1 MAEVIEEENLWEGFE
16 KVEEKYAEPDRFEED
31 FSEDLASAFRLTANG
46 AWLFADE
53 KYQIPGND
61 VDEGFNHNNPS
72 TQELYKEYGVNE
84 IKQTDFYS
92 SVNEPHLVA
101 RLERYKKNG
110 EDKARLD
117 EEQPIA
123 QYPLMMATSLAD
135 VPSMVAMPLGFKMLG
150 GIKML
155 KDATRVN
162 NSIKTATTVTIS
174 NTASEY
180 LIQSGTDSVDT
191 DSLQAV
197 ALMSGIIGGGLGSL
211 LPSVRSEPKF
221 ADADGLT
228 PFDKVNKEL
237 NGLGATTEKDLQF
250 HADMLNG
257 TADFAH
263 IEDGFHGRI
272 ESFAGKFVWSPIA
285 KLMKSRNPVAV
296 GVGNASEHS
305 PLALTTG
312 GAIQTGSPIKATNT
326 KMNLNGLYSKFMRT
340 TGEHFKKAQQ
350 VNPELGL
357 PQYMKGIG
365 DEYRLRLKDIEDQAV
380 GKYAEIDGNAERM
393 VSEFHENVGQNLPT
407 KTLKEVDPVT
417 NKKQVVLDEDAIEE
431 ALINS
436 YSKTVEEALP
446 IPDHVK
452 PVRDFYDQYQKFGE
466 TIEHSSFTGRNGKN
480 YMSRMFDKE
489 YIESLGLERASRK
502 LYDSMMSN
510 SRNKLTISQM
520 LKRGAKDA
528 DIEAEFMKTA
538 EEAIKKIMDSTIFV
552 DLDFKS
558 ASQLTASSALKKRR
572 LHIDEELAGDLLIRD
587 AGNIAETYNHKISG
601 KLAIKKHLNIET
613 ADDIAKLDEKIKEK
627 GRELGHSSEEIVK
640 DLKNVKILL
649 DSLNNTRG
657 LATDP
662 NSWLETFSRRF
673 QKFNYVTLGG
683 EFAINTIGEIG
694 NAVGTNGLKVFKHF
708 VPAMQETMA
717 MYKKKPLKNT
727 TNDLL
732 GMGLIEQIYRSNRV
746 QRYDALDTIHSKG
759 KADAILDKMT
769 NMESDLSGLNYVT
782 TALEMMVHSSTVNDL
797 SELAS
802 KASLT
807 RAQQKR
813 LSRLGLTSEDL
824 AYFKKVNK
832 IEYENGFLVNYNF
845 DQWGDLAFVDKIRAV
860 VQNNVNEAVLQGDIS
875 RLPAFASTGNPL
887 AKLALQFMRF
897 PIQAHES
904 IFLKTLD
911 EFDTRKAVGLLTT
924 VGVMGSFYSL
934 REEALVQAG
943 FMKEENKKYTW
954 DDEGFAN
961 MAHKLGTKVP
971 QLGVG
976 FTVAEM
982 GNKLFNAN
990 ADTYGEDPVST
1001 FSGLGKRVNDVVKFG
1016 KDIQDGEFTDTNQ
1029 RALNYWLPFYNLFYL
1044 KPITDMIIQ
1053 GETR

>member
-1 MAEVIEEENLWEGFE
+1 MAEVIEEGVNPWEGFE
-16 KVEEKYAEPDRFEED
+16 KVEQKYAEPDRFEED

-53 KYQIPGND
+53 KYQIPGNE
-61 VDEGFNHNNPS
+61 VNAEFKHNSPS
-72 TQELYKEYGVNE
+72 TQKLYQDYGVNE
-84 IKQTDFYS
+84 VKQTDFYD

-101 RLERYKKNG
+101 RLERHKKNG
-110 EDKARLD
+110 EDFARLA

-123 QYPLMMATSLAD
+123 QYPLMLATSLAD
-135 VPSMVAMPLGFKMLG
+135 VPSLIAMPLGYKMLG

-162 NSIKTATTVTIS
+162 NSIKTATTVAIS

-180 LIQSGTDSVDT
+180 LIQSATDSVDS

-197 ALMSGIIGGGLGSL
+197 ALMSGLIGGGLGTL
-211 LPSVRSEPKF
+211 LPTTRSAPKY
-221 ADADGLT
+221 ADKDGLT

-237 NGLGATTEKDLQF
+237 NGLSTTTEKDLQF
-250 HADMLNG
+250 HANMLNG
-257 TADFAH
+257 TDDFAH
-263 IEDGFHGRI
+263 IDSGFQGRI
-272 ESFAGKFVWSPIA
+272 ESFAGKFTWSPIA
-285 KLMKSRNPVAV
+285 KMYKSKNPIVV
-296 GVGNASEHS
+296 GVANASEHS
-305 PLALTTG
+305 PLALTTD

-326 KMNLNGLYSKFMRT
+326 KMNLNGLYSKFMRS
-340 TGEHFKKAQQ
+340 TGEHFKKSQG
-350 VNPELGL
+350 VNPELTL
-357 PQYMKGIG
+357 PQYMRGIG
-365 DEYRLRLKDIEDQAV
+365 DEYKLRLKGIEDQAV
-380 GKYAEIDGNAERM
+380 GKYAEIDGNAEKLI
-393 VSEFHENVGQNLPT
+393 SEYEANVGGKVPT
-407 KTLKEVDPVT
+407 KIVDDLEVI
-417 NKKQVVLDEDAIEE
+417 DEDLIED
-431 ALINS
+431 ALINA
-436 YSKTVEEALP
+436 YSKNFEEATA
-446 IPDHVK
+446 IPDNIK
-452 PVRDFYDQYQKFGE
+452 PIRDFYDQYQKFGE
-466 TIEHSSFTGRNGKN
+466 TVEHSSFTGRNGKN

-489 YIESLGLERASRK
+489 YIENLGFQKSSDD
-502 LYDSMMSN
+502 LYKAMIAN

-520 LKRGAKDA
+520 LKKGATDA
-528 DIEAEFMKTA
+528 EIEKEFRTMA
-538 EEAIKKIMDSTIFV
+538 EEAVKKIMDSNVFL

-572 LHIDEELAGDLLIRD
+572 LHIDEELAGDMLIRD

-601 KLAIKKHLNIET
+601 KLATKKHLNIET
-613 ADDIAKLDEKIKEK
+613 AEDIAKLDEKIKDK
-627 GRELGHSSEEIVK
+627 GRELGHTPEEITK
-640 DLKNVKILL
+640 DLKNVKIML
-649 DSLNNTRG
+649 DSLNSTRG
-657 LATDP
+657 MATDP

-694 NAVGTNGLKVFKHF
+694 NAVGTNGLRVFKHF
-708 VPAMQETMA
+708 VPAMQETMN
-717 MYKKKPLKNT
+717 MYKKKPLKKT

-759 KADAILDKMT
+759 KGDAILDRMS

-782 TALEMMVHSSTVNDL
+782 TALEMMVHSSTLNDL
-797 SELAS
+797 TELAS
-802 KASLT
+802 KATLT
-807 RAQQKR
+807 RTQQKR
-813 LSRLGLTSEDL
+813 LSRLGLTTDDL
-824 AYFKKVNK
+824 AKFKAINK
-832 IEYENGFLVNYNF
+832 IEYENGHLVNYNF
-845 DQWGDLAFVDKIRAV
+845 EKWGDIGFVDKIRAV
-860 VQNNVNEAVLQGDIS
+860 VQNNVNEAVLQGDIT
-875 RLPAFASTGNPL
+875 RLPAFASTANPL
-887 AKLALQFMRF
+887 GKLALQFMRF

-911 EFDTRKAVGLLTT
+911 EFDARKAVGMLTT
-924 VGVMGSFYSL
+924 IGIMGSFYSL
-934 REEALVQAG
+934 REEALIQAG

-961 MAHKLGTKVP
+961 MAHKLGTKLP
-971 QLGVG
+971 QMGVG
-976 FTVAEM
+976 YTVAEM

-990 ADTYGEDPVST
+990 AETYGEDPVST

-1044 KPITDMIIQ
+1044 KPITDMITQ